1 MNIDAAAARL
11 IKILAKI
18 AEASNQA
25 LATGAQG
32 DELATRAAVD
42 AIRGLQAKLQKID
55 QQTRLQLDQLPAA
68 TQARLQKHVDATRE
82 AQHFVSAWS
91 KRYFGLLDRKTLMQ
105 TSDGRQAIIDY
116 ALADAWDFGSDIV
129 VLIGQAQL
137 VFVEDLQARGQR
149 RIIVTGLAEY
159 PESEHG
165 GDVCFAK
172 TPEAMRDYFA
182 HIDTTPP
189 ERVTLLQSDLKD
201 EEEASWA
208 EVRHAFSLFK
218 SNEYTSRLFGSDW
231 LTQGLKNLPAIAES
245 VNVSVLANA
254 LKGLPLVI
262 ISPGPSLDKNIH
274 LLRDLK
280 GRAVL
285 MAAAQSARALS
296 RAGVVPDFLVV
307 ADPGNLV
314 YFLDGVDTSQID
326 GLIVGV
332 SCNPGFYA
340 KPFKNIITFNANA
353 TLDRWIS
360 NIFNDTLA
368 LSSAGSVTIDSMYIG
383 QYLQCG
389 PIIMVGLDLALADGK
404 QYSSTSANS
413 ESLAVID
420 EDGKTLSFT
429 NVSPDHEKVFLAKGA
444 SSEDTVEEVLTLPGY
459 YGGTVFT
466 RPNYHLFHGEFVQL
480 AAIESKKTNPTPLFN
495 CTEGGAYIEGFSHI
509 PFAEAIQQHI
519 GPAQM
524 KISERIARACR
535 EADRSTRKEVLANAL
550 REMRGHLEEAID
562 LAAKCEK
569 LCKQRSL
576 GSKSLERL
584 NQLEKQLIKVTR
596 EVPFIALPNQDQIQK
611 ALTLSAD
618 ASTINESN
626 GAALV
631 VYKVICE
638 TGQAVL
644 KIMNEGLDQLN
655 CRGNSNWLQVQ
666 ASKYLRFTSNI

>member
-11 IKILAKI
+11 IKILARI

-55 QQTRLQLDQLPAA
+55 QETRLQLDQLPAA
-68 TQARLQKHVDATRE
+68 SQARLQKHVDATRE

-91 KRYFGLLDRKTLMQ
+91 KRYLGLMDHETLMR
-105 TSDGRQAIIDY
+105 TSDGRHAMIDY
-116 ALADAWDFGSDIV
+116 TLPEAWDFGSDIV
-129 VLIGQAQL
+129 VLVGQAQL
-137 VFVEDLQARGQR
+137 SFVEDLQARGQK

-159 PESEHG
+159 PESEHS
-165 GDVCFAK
+165 GDLCFAQS
-172 TPEAMRDYFA
+172 PEALRDYFA

-189 ERVTLLQSDLKD
+189 ERVTLLQSALND

-208 EVRHAFSLFK
+208 EVKHAFSLFK

-231 LTQGLKNLPAIAES
+231 LTQGLKNLPSIAES
-245 VNVSVLANA
+245 VNVSMLANA

-340 KPFKNIITFNANA
+340 KPFKNIVTFNANA

-360 NIFNDTLA
+360 NIFNDTLS

-404 QYSSTSANS
+404 QYSSSSANS

-420 EDGKTLSFT
+420 EDGKTLSFA

-444 SSEDTVEEVLTLPGY
+444 SSEDTIEAVLTLPGY

-480 AAIESKKTNPTPLFN
+480 AAIESKKANPTPLFN
-495 CTEGGAYIEGFSHI
+495 CTEGGAYIEGFVHI

-519 GPAQM
+519 GQSQVG
-524 KISERIARACR
+524 ISEKITQACR

-596 EVPFIALPNQDQIQK
+596 EVSFIALPNQDQIQQ
-611 ALTLSAD
+611 ALSLSAD

-626 GAALV
+626 GAALLI
-631 VYKVICE
+631 YKVVKESGTEALCLIDSGIRE
-638 TGQAVL
+638 ITVGDHSL
-644 KIMNEGLDQLN
+644 ESEID
-655 CRGNSNWLQVQ
+655 
-666 ASKYLRFTSNI
+666 